1 MRCKQVVLLSDLT
14 LNKSIFSE
22 AVATVGVI
30 FIQVY
35 KDYDDRSLICDQ
47 AWGTNSS
54 LSKRTSKN
62 ALLEELAKTTHHAA
76 PEVTPDNSD
85 QPVGTEQN
93 AATDGG
99 AAFTGQ
105 VQPVYT
111 TRFPVKKE
119 GDEDEEHVYSELP
132 EPQPCLLSPNSA
144 SRELDD
150 IMKGLLQL
158 DLEIGESPESSCYSV
173 ISGKKQ
179 AKGEDS
185 KPPKTTVHS
194 SKTSQE
200 IDDLLGDLSSGM
212 EKMGVKT
219 TVIGDCAA
227 CGKCITGKVVTALG
241 VTWHAEHFVCAHCGV
256 ELCSRGFFERDGKA
270 YCDTDYHNLFS
281 PRCAYCSGPIL
292 QKVLAA
298 LNKTWH
304 PEHFFCSE
312 CGRVFGDDDSIWAP
326 YRLSVVSFL
335 QDCMSPFLDG
345 CFFEL
350 DGRPY
355 CQIHYHARQG
365 TLCGGCQAPILGRCV
380 SAMGRKFHP
389 EHFVC
394 AFCLHQLRQGVFK
407 ENNEKPY
414 CTKCHD
420 KLFL

>member
-1 MRCKQVVLLSDLT
+1 MDELD
-14 LNKSIFSE
+14 
-22 AVATVGVI
+22 
-30 FIQVY
+30 
-35 KDYDDRSLICDQ
+35 
-47 AWGTNSS
+47 
-54 LSKRTSKN
+54 

-312 CGRVFGDDDSIWAP
+312 CGRVFGDDGFHEKDGKP
-326 YRLSVVSFL
+326 YCKPDFYRLYAPKCSGCGEPVRENYLSAAGGQWHPDCFVCA
-335 QDCMSPFLDG
+335 DCMSPFLDG